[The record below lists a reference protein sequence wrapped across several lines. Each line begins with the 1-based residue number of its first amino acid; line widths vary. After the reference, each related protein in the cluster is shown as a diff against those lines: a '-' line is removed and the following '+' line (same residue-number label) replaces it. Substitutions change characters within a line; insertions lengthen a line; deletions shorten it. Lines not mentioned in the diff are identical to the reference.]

1 MVAWGVLGWP
11 VSPYKWVVDCRKR
24 AELNPSP
31 VQADDKAPA
40 DRASRPLNGYSANSR
55 AGRARLGAE
64 GTRRHITRPQRVA
77 AALIAAACVFGAV
90 WYVPRIAAADGSSL
104 SGTVTDSGVVYLN
117 FSGSGQLATITAAI
131 GQRVSKGQLLA
142 TEIAPA
148 AAAVL
153 AADRAAIAADKSEL
167 AAAISGGTVAAADA
181 ARAQLARD
189 KGELASARA
198 EAAGTRIVA
207 PSTGTVIAVN
217 GQPGETA
224 DSDGIRDYAAETES
238 TQRPLFSLL
247 PEGPQSSDTANGSD
261 SGAYLPV
268 IALRT
273 SGTWQVSVLVPE
285 SSIGDIKTGQV
296 VSVDVP
302 AAGLT
307 GISGRVQELLTTPVA
322 TSQGMGYQAVVTV
335 LDQGQVSPPSGMAAN
350 VQLGS

>member
-1 MVAWGVLGWP
+1 
-11 VSPYKWVVDCRKR
+11 
-24 AELNPSP
+24 LNPSP

-40 DRASRPLNGYSANSR
+40 DHASLRLNGYATNPR
-55 AGRARLGAE
+55 AGRARQGPG

-77 AALIAAACVFGAV
+77 AALIAGACVFAAV
-90 WYVPRIAAADGSSL
+90 WYVPRIAAADGTSL
-104 SGTVTDSGVVYLN
+104 SGTVTNSGIVYLN
-117 FSGSGQLATITAAI
+117 FSSSGQMATITAAI

-153 AADRAAIAADKSEL
+153 AADRAAIVADKSEL
-167 AAAISGGTVAAADA
+167 AAALSGGTVAATDA

-189 KGELASARA
+189 KGQLATDRA

-207 PSTGTVIAVN
+207 PSAGTVVAVN

-224 DSDGIRDYAAETES
+224 DSDGIRDYAAEAEG
-238 TQRPLFSLL
+238 TQRPIFSLL
-247 PEGPQSSDTANGSD
+247 PEGPQSSDTADGSD

-285 SSIGDIKTGQV
+285 SSMGDIKTGQV
-296 VSVDVP
+296 VTVDVP
-302 AAGLT
+302 AAGLN
-307 GISGRVQELLTTPVA
+307 GISGRIQELLTTPVA

-335 LDQGQVSPPSGMAAN
+335 LDQQQVSPPSGMAAN